1 MAKIIIKNSEI
12 SSSAGINIPGN
23 LSIAGDT
30 VIGDLFTDSLII
42 NAHTTFNED
51 ISAEEIT
58 ISSSFKGNGSQLHS
72 LTASNISNFTNDVR
86 SRFSA
91 GTNISI
97 SNGTISSTG
106 GNVAGAVSST
116 DNAIV
121 RFDGTTGKIIQDG
134 SGITLSDT
142 GGFSRAGSMSI
153 TTTGVA
159 SDISITAGDDLVIN
173 ANDVAYVA
181 GANTT
186 IEGYTTS
193 KLITSNQKVE
203 TTTGSIEIVSAD
215 TGADINV
222 TAADNITNTVG
233 YKSQYKIRDIIAG
246 DLSTIDY
253 TNIINT
259 VRTLSPN
266 GNTANPAY
274 SFQNAAG
281 SGMSWNS
288 TDGVLAFSH
297 NASNKFNI
305 GGTAGTSLINGGPW
319 IRWDVGGLN
328 TPTYSFHGDNDTGI
342 YSPVLNSVSVVHGG
356 RERRSVSGD
365 VTTTDAA
372 ATVIYAYTTTANT
385 AYSIMC
391 QCVCRQSTGAVNS
404 YIGNVR
410 AKNVSGTATAVMS
423 LTSANEENITPTI
436 GVTTSGANILFT
448 VTGAASTTFKWFA
461 WLEIISVS

>member
-1 MAKIIIKNSEI
+1 MAKIVIKNSEI

-30 VIGDLFTDSLII
+30 VIGDVFTDSLVV

-51 ISAEEIT
+51 ISAEEIV
-58 ISSSFKGNGSQLHS
+58 ISSSFKGDGSQLYG
-72 LTASNISNFTNDVR
+72 LTASNILNFTNDVR

-91 GTNISI
+91 GTNITI
-97 SNGTISSTG
+97 NNGIISSIG
-106 GNVAGAVSST
+106 GNVTGAVSST
-116 DNAIV
+116 NNAIV

-134 SGITLSDT
+134 SGITISDA
-142 GGFSRAGSMSI
+142 GAFARSGSMSFTAI
-153 TTTGVA
+153 GTA
-159 SDISITAGDDLVIN
+159 SDINITAGDDLVIS
-173 ANDVAYVA
+173 ANNNTIIQAT
-181 GANTT
+181 NTT
-186 IEGYTTS
+186 IEGTTTS
-193 KLITSNQKVE
+193 KLATFNQKVE

-233 YKSQYKIRDIIAG
+233 YKSQYKIRDITAG
-246 DLSTIDY
+246 DLFTIDY
-253 TNIINT
+253 TNVTNT
-259 VRTLSPN
+259 VRTLNPN
-266 GNTANPAY
+266 GSAANPAY

-281 SGMSWNS
+281 SGMSWNN

-319 IRWDVGGLN
+319 IRWDAGALSA
-328 TPTYSFHGDNDTGI
+328 PTYSFHGDADTGI
-342 YSPVLNSVSVVHGG
+342 YSPALNSISVVHGG
-356 RERRSVSGD
+356 RERRSVSGEI
-365 VTTTDAA
+365 TTTDAV
-372 ATVIYAYTTTANT
+372 ATTIYTYTTTPNT
-385 AYSIMC
+385 AYSIMY
-391 QCVCRQSTGAVNS
+391 QCVARQSTGAVNS

-410 AKNVSGTATAVMS
+410 AKNVSGVVTAVMS

-436 GVTTSGANILFT
+436 GVTTSGTNILFT

>member
-30 VIGDLFTDSLII
+30 VIGDVFTDSLIV
-42 NAHTTFNED
+42 NAHATFNED
-51 ISAEEIT
+51 ISAEQVV

-91 GTNISI
+91 GTSI
-97 SNGTISSTG
+97 AINNGIISSTG
-106 GNVAGAVSST
+106 GNVTGPVSSA

-134 SGITLSDT
+134 SGITISDA
-142 GGFSRAGSMSI
+142 GAFARAGSMSF
-153 TTTGVA
+153 TATGVT
-159 SDISITAGDDLVIN
+159 SDINITAGDDLVMS
-173 ANDVAYVA
+173 ANDIAIVQ

-186 IEGYTTS
+186 IEGFTTS

-203 TTTGSIEIVSAD
+203 ITTGSIDIVAAN

-233 YKSQYKIRDIIAG
+233 YKSQYKIRDITAG
-246 DLSTIDY
+246 DLFTIDKD
-253 TNIINT
+253 NIINT
-259 VRTLSPN
+259 VRILNPN
-266 GNTANPAY
+266 GTTTSPAY
-274 SFQNAAG
+274 SFQNAVG
-281 SGMSWNS
+281 SGISWNN

-319 IRWDVGGLN
+319 IRWDAGGLN
-328 TPTYSFHGDNDTGI
+328 TPTYSFHGDTDTGI
-342 YSPVLNSVSVVHGG
+342 YSPALNSVSVVHGG
-356 RERRSVSGD
+356 RERRSVSGE
-365 VTTTDAA
+365 VTTTDA
-372 ATVIYAYTTTANT
+372 TVTTIYTYTTLPNT
-385 AYSIMC
+385 AYSIVC
-391 QCVCRQSTGAVNS
+391 QCVARQSTGAVNS

-410 AKNVSGTATAVMS
+410 AKNVSGTVTAVMS

-436 GVTTSGANILFT
+436 GVTTSGTNILFT
-448 VTGAASTTFKWFA
+448 VTGATSTTFNWFA
-461 WLEIISVS
+461 WFEIISVS

>member
-1 MAKIIIKNSEI
+1 MANIIIKNSEI

-30 VIGDLFTDSLII
+30 VIGDLFTDSLIV
-42 NAHTTFNED
+42 NSHTTFNED
-51 ISAEEIT
+51 ISAEQVI
-58 ISSSFKGNGSQLHS
+58 ISSSFKGDGSQLYG
-72 LTASNISNFTNDVR
+72 LTASNISNFANDVR
-86 SRFSA
+86 SKFLA
-91 GTNISI
+91 GTNITI
-97 SNGTISSTG
+97 NNGIISSTG
-106 GNVAGAVSST
+106 GNVTGAISSN

-121 RFDGTTGKIIQDG
+121 RFDGTTGKLIQDG
-134 SGITLSDT
+134 SGITISDA
-142 GGFSRAGSMSI
+142 GAFARSGSMSF
-153 TTTGVA
+153 TATGA
-159 SDISITAGDDLVIN
+159 TSDIIITAGDDLTMSASDNTIIQ
-173 ANDVAYVA
+173 

-186 IEGYTTS
+186 IEGLTTS
-193 KLITSNQKVE
+193 KLATSNQKVE
-203 TTTGSIEIVSAD
+203 ITTGSIEIVSAD

-233 YKSQYKIRDIIAG
+233 YKSQYKIRDITVG

-253 TNIINT
+253 TNITNT
-259 VRTLSPN
+259 VRTLNPN

-281 SGMSWNS
+281 SGMSWNN

-305 GGTAGTSLINGGPW
+305 GATAGTSLINGGPW
-319 IRWDVGGLN
+319 IRWDAGGLN
-328 TPTYSFHGDNDTGI
+328 TPTYSFHGDADTGI
-342 YSPVLNSVSVVHGG
+342 YSPALNSVAVVHGG

-365 VTTTDAA
+365 VITVDAVA
-372 ATVIYAYTTTANT
+372 AIIYTYPTIANT
-385 AYSIMC
+385 AYSIMY
-391 QCVCRQSTGAVNS
+391 QCVARQSTGAVNS

-410 AKNVSGTATAVMS
+410 AKNVSGVVTAVMS

-436 GVTTSGANILFT
+436 GVTTSGTNILFT

>member
-1 MAKIIIKNSEI
+1 MAKIIIKDSEI

-30 VIGDLFTDSLII
+30 VIGDLFTDSLTV
-42 NAHTTFNED
+42 NASTTFNED
-51 ISAEEIT
+51 IDAKDVI

-91 GTNISI
+91 GTNILI

-106 GNVAGAVSST
+106 GNVAGAISST

-134 SGITLSDT
+134 SGITLNDT

-153 TTTGVA
+153 TTTGAA
-159 SDISITAGDDLVIN
+159 SDISITAGDDLVIS

-181 GANTT
+181 GTNTT

-222 TAADNITNTVG
+222 KAADNITNTVG

-365 VTTTDAA
+365 VTTTDAS
-372 ATVIYAYTTTANT
+372 ATVIYTHTTTANT

-410 AKNVSGTATAVMS
+410 AKNVSGIATAVMS